1 MTSSFSTFL
10 AMGGYGAYVWP
21 AYGLT
26 ALAFAGMLGWTVVSL
41 RARRREEQSLS
52 VAGRTRRNRREA
64 KS

>member
-1 MTSSFSTFL
+1 MTSISTFF

-26 ALAFAGMLGWTVVSL
+26 ALAFIGMLSWTL
-41 RARRREEQSLS
+41 ATLKARRREEQGLS
-52 VAGRTRRNRREA
+52 AAGRARRGRREA

>member
-1 MTSSFSTFL
+1 MNDLETFF

-26 ALAFAGMLGWTVVSL
+26 LLAFIGMLGWTL
-41 RARRREEQSLS
+41 ATLKARRREEQGLAA
-52 VAGRTRRNRREA
+52 AGRARRGRREG

>member
-1 MTSSFSTFL
+1 MNDLQTFL

-26 ALAFAGMLGWTVVSL
+26 ALAFVGMLGWTVSTL
-41 RARRREEQSLS
+41 KARRREEQGLAA
-52 VAGRTRRNRREA
+52 AGRTRRGRREG